1 MPGQGSVDNHLFSIG
16 KNNDLKINVSPDFEK
31 RNLIKFVLLL
41 KTININLVLQRI
53 YLSVIDINERP
64 SDLVISSTKF
74 SDSISAGAQVATLL
88 STDPDADDVHTYS
101 LLEGKGDT
109 DNDKFIID
117 GNKLTIKKSP
127 SRDRIPSVYKLKIS
141 QGIVFRNHS
150 H

>member
-31 RNLIKFVLLL
+31 KKSYQIRVASKNNKYKSSSGKEF
-41 KTININLVLQRI
+41 T
-53 YLSVIDINERP
+53 LSVIDINERP

-109 DNDKFIID
+109 DNDKFI
-117 GNKLTIKKSP
+117 
-127 SRDRIPSVYKLKIS
+127 
-141 QGIVFRNHS
+141 
-150 H
+150 